1 MKPSNPKGMRDFTPA
16 LMWKRNYVFGILSD
30 AFQNFG
36 YMPIE
41 TPAIENLSTLSNKYG
56 DDGDKL
62 IFKILNSGNFLANL
76 DSLSNTDYL
85 KLTNKISNKALRY
98 DLTVPFARFV
108 SQNRN
113 EIVFPFKRY
122 QMQNV
127 WRADRPQ
134 KGRYREFYQCDA
146 DVVGTDSLLCEVELI
161 QLYDRVFTD
170 LKIPSV
176 VIYINNRKI
185 LSAIIELMDV
195 EEMFDEIV
203 ILLDK
208 IDKVGFEVIRE
219 KLIERKIN
227 SDAINILE
235 KYLSIVS
242 LKDLRYLLKDS
253 KIGIEGIDELQF
265 IFNSIQ
271 ITGLD
276 SSKLLFNPALARGID
291 YYTGSILEVVT
302 DKIQIGSLGGG
313 GRYDNLT
320 SIFGLQNISGVGVS
334 FGFERIFIVM
344 EELNLFPADLEKNID
359 VLFINFGNKEAN
371 YCLPI
376 IKKLRSKNISSELYP
391 SSVKLKKQMAYANNN
406 GIKYVVLAGEEEI
419 LSKSLTVKDMKKGD
433 QYKMSVEDLI
443 SLVL

>member
-1 MKPSNPKGMRDFTPA
+1 M
-16 LMWKRNYVFGILSD
+16 
-30 AFQNFG
+30 
-36 YMPIE
+36 
-41 TPAIENLSTLSNKYG
+41 
-56 DDGDKL
+56 
-62 IFKILNSGNFLANL
+62 
-76 DSLSNTDYL
+76 
-85 KLTNKISNKALRY
+85 
-98 DLTVPFARFV
+98 
-108 SQNRN
+108 
-113 EIVFPFKRY
+113 
-122 QMQNV
+122 
-127 WRADRPQ
+127 
-134 KGRYREFYQCDA
+134 
-146 DVVGTDSLLCEVELI
+146 
-161 QLYDRVFTD
+161 
-170 LKIPSV
+170 
-176 VIYINNRKI
+176 
-185 LSAIIELMDV
+185 
-195 EEMFDEIV
+195 
-203 ILLDK
+203 
-208 IDKVGFEVIRE
+208 
-219 KLIERKIN
+219 
-227 SDAINILE
+227 
-235 KYLSIVS
+235 SIVS
-242 LKDLRYLLKDS
+242 LKDLRYLLKNS

-271 ITGLD
+271 LTGLD

-391 SSVKLKKQMAYANNN
+391 SSVKLKKQMAYANNK

>member
-16 LMWKRNYVFGILSD
+16 LMCKRNYVFGILSD

-320 SIFGLQNISGVGVS
+320 SVFGFQNISGVGVS

-344 EELNLFPADLEKNID
+344 QELNLFPADLEKNID

>member
-16 LMWKRNYVFGILSD
+16 LMCKRNYIFGILSD

-146 DVVGTDSLLCEVELI
+146 DVVGTDSLFCEV
-161 QLYDRVFTD
+161 
-170 LKIPSV
+170 
-176 VIYINNRKI
+176 VISPDFNI
-185 LSAIIELMDV
+185 LSESLSKSGDITTSQNNVLII
-195 EEMFDEIV
+195 
-203 ILLDK
+203 
-208 IDKVGFEVIRE
+208 
-219 KLIERKIN
+219 
-227 SDAINILE
+227 SA
-235 KYLSIVS
+235 VS
-242 LKDLRYLLKDS
+242 
-253 KIGIEGIDELQF
+253 
-265 IFNSIQ
+265 
-271 ITGLD
+271 
-276 SSKLLFNPALARGID
+276 
-291 YYTGSILEVVT
+291 
-302 DKIQIGSLGGG
+302 
-313 GRYDNLT
+313 T
-320 SIFGLQNISGVGVS
+320 SIFELHI
-334 FGFERIFIVM
+334 RIPP
-344 EELNLFPADLEKNID
+344 NADI
-359 VLFINFGNKEAN
+359 GSAS
-371 YCLPI
+371 
-376 IKKLRSKNISSELYP
+376 R
-391 SSVKLKKQMAYANNN
+391 A
-406 GIKYVVLAGEEEI
+406 
-419 LSKSLTVKDMKKGD
+419 DM
-433 QYKMSVEDLI
+433 
-443 SLVL
+443 

>member
-320 SIFGLQNISGVGVS
+320 SVFGFQNISGVGVS

-344 EELNLFPADLEKNID
+344 QELNLFPADLEKNID